1 MTPPYQVLTSYY
13 DDIRTTKLVEQ
24 VRNARTVTPADHEY
38 DAAATL
44 REALRRFARR
54 TELETR
60 ERGLTP
66 RAYQLLLMVKTGRR
80 GRGRASLDELEE
92 RLQLGKST
100 ITELVLR
107 SEDAGLVRRELDR
120 TRRRAISVR
129 LTAAGESQLA
139 DLVVALGDERKRL
152 LELLRR

>member
-1 MTPPYQVLTSYY
+1 MKNTQ
-13 DDIRTTKLVEQ
+13 
-24 VRNARTVTPADHEY
+24 TVMPADQEY
-38 DAAATL
+38 EAAATL

-54 TELETR
+54 TELLTR

-66 RAYQLLLMVKTGRR
+66 RTYQLLLMVKTGRR
-80 GRGRASLDELEE
+80 ERGRAGLDELED

-100 ITELVLR
+100 VTELVLR

-120 TRRRAISVR
+120 TRRRAICVV
-129 LTAAGESQLA
+129 LTLAGERRLA

>member
-1 MTPPYQVLTSYY
+1 MVMPTDLDY
-13 DDIRTTKLVEQ
+13 DD
-24 VRNARTVTPADHEY
+24 
-38 DAAATL
+38 AATL
-44 REALRRFARR
+44 REALRHFARR
-54 TELETR
+54 TELEAR
-60 ERGLTP
+60 QRGLTP

-80 GRGRASLDELEE
+80 ERGRAGLDELEE

-129 LTAAGESQLA
+129 LTAAGERKLA
-139 DLVVALGDERKRL
+139 DLVGVLGDERKRL
-152 LELLRR
+152 LELLRH

>member
-1 MTPPYQVLTSYY
+1 MSNPRP
-13 DDIRTTKLVEQ
+13 
-24 VRNARTVTPADHEY
+24 VTPAEQDY
-38 DAAATL
+38 DAAARL

-60 ERGLTP
+60 ERGVTP
-66 RAYQLLLMVKTGRR
+66 RTYQLLLMVKTGRR
-80 GRGRASLDELEE
+80 ERGRASLDELEE

-107 SEDAGLVRRELDR
+107 SENAGYVRRELDP
-120 TRRRAISVR
+120 TRRRAISIR
-129 LTAAGESQLA
+129 LTPAGERKVA